1 MFNLIENQI
10 LLWNFNVHR
19 NSTKYLNFKT
29 TILEYYQKLTFSYHV
44 CRTRAPS
51 RISKSGILYKCLISY
66 PLLKYPKHFCT
77 QSFMLKH
84 PITLADIL
92 KSAKNLMQ
100 HFCCNFFN
108 AISFAEKFEINF
120 AIRITW
126 FLLRNM
132 YYITYYTY
140 ISPNWSNLDYHQSD
154 SDRVESVLT
163 SSTVREALTHAVQ
176 IHVSR
181 KFSQFYTFIFLWLF
195 QVTSFRKL
203 TGMDIIIYYIR
214 WKEMKRF
221 VSCKS
226 I

>member
-1 MFNLIENQI
+1 MFNLIESQI

-51 RISKSGILYKCLISY
+51 RISISGILYKCLISY
-66 PLLKYPKHFCT
+66 PLWKHPKHFCT

-84 PITLADIL
+84 PIILADIL

-100 HFCCNFFN
+100 HSCCNFFN
-108 AISFAEKFEINF
+108 AIFFAEKFEINF

-154 SDRVESVLT
+154 PDRVESVWPVRLSEKPWLTLFRFTSLENSHSSTHLYSSDFSKWRHSGSWPELT
-163 SSTVREALTHAVQ
+163 SL
-176 IHVSR
+176 
-181 KFSQFYTFIFLWLF
+181 FI
-195 QVTSFRKL
+195 T
-203 TGMDIIIYYIR
+203 
-214 WKEMKRF
+214 
-221 VSCKS
+221 
-226 I
+226 